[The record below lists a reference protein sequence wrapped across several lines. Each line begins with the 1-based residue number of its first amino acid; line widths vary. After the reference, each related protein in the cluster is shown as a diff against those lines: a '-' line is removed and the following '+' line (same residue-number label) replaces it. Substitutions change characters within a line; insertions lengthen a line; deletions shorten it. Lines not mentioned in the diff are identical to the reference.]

1 MAFFGD
7 NKAAA
12 EELEQLKA
20 ALQKGE
26 AARKRLAAE
35 LAAAQQRGAELAQQ
49 LAAMVGEVD
58 KARAAVLKARKRQR
72 ASVER
77 ANRFKSKLEA
87 VYS

>member
-7 NKAAA
+7 SKAV
-12 EELEQLKA
+12 EELEKLKS
-20 ALQKGE
+20 ALQKSE
-26 AARKRLAAE
+26 AARKKLAGE

-49 LAAMVGEVD
+49 LASMAGELD

-77 ANRFKSKLEA
+77 ANRFKDKLGA
-87 VYS
+87 VSGL

>member
-7 NKAAA
+7 SKAV
-12 EELEQLKA
+12 EELEQLKS
-20 ALQKGE
+20 ALQKSE
-26 AARKRLAAE
+26 AARKKLAGE

-49 LAAMVGEVD
+49 LASMAGELD

-77 ANRFKSKLEA
+77 ANRFKDKLGA
-87 VYS
+87 VSGL